1 MAVGCNKLNFSISF
15 CADGSV
21 FSNAGRMLFV
31 LFSGHEEKSNEEKKR
46 KEKRSEEKRIRKRRW
61 KEKLRK
67 EKRSTVRLV
76 ARRIG
81 RYDWKS

>member
-21 FSNAGRMLFV
+21 FSNAGRMLCF
-31 LFSGHEEKSNEEKKR
+31 LFSGHEENSNEEKRR
-46 KEKRSEEKRIRKRRW
+46 KDKRR
-61 KEKLRK
+61 KVKKRK

-81 RYDWKS
+81 SPEDR